1 MNKADLI
8 EAISLSANLSKTT
21 AGRAL
26 EAITSSITA
35 ALEKGDDVTLVG
47 FGTFTIK
54 KRTEREGRSS
64 IPLLTQ
70 PCRNT
75 MLWQVYGWRNGQVLV
90 NES

>member
-54 KRTEREGRSS
+54 KRTEREGRNPRTGAALR
-64 IPLLTQ
+64 IAAAKLPAFRAGKLLK
-70 PCRNT
+70 NA
-75 MLWQVYGWRNGQVLV
+75 V
-90 NES
+90 N

>member
-8 EAISLSANLSKTT
+8 EVVSLSAGLPKTT

-54 KRTEREGRSS
+54 ERAEREGRNPQTGAALK
-64 IPLLTQ
+64 IPAAKLPTFRAGKLLKDA
-70 PCRNT
+70 
-75 MLWQVYGWRNGQVLV
+75 V
-90 NES
+90 N

>member
-8 EAISLSANLSKTT
+8 EAISLSANLPKTT

-54 KRTEREGRSS
+54 KRTEREGRNPRTGAALR
-64 IPLLTQ
+64 IAAAKLPAFRAGKLLK
-70 PCRNT
+70 NA
-75 MLWQVYGWRNGQVLV
+75 V
-90 NES
+90 N